1 MLGAWWVDSSMK
13 IQIHTGLVDESA
25 KTQIAGL
32 VDESPEKMETLMC
45 YEQSHDVE

>member
-1 MLGAWWVDSSMK
+1 MK
-13 IQIHTGLVDESA
+13 IQIQTGLVDESA

-45 YEQSHDVE
+45 YEQSNDVE